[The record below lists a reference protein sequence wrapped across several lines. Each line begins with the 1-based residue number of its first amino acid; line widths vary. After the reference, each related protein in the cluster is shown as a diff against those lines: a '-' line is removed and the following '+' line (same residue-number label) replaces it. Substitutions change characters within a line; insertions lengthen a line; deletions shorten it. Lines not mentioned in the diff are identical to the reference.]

1 MREGFETTFT
11 FRLSGA
17 SLRCSVMDDVS
28 THCRARGADGF
39 TFAVQSAAPD
49 ALGHEGAGLG
59 YDGVPSSLAVEFD
72 THYNPE
78 LLEPYENHVAVHARG
93 GRAGARRANSAN
105 HSHALASAVHGV
117 GDLAEGEHVARVTY
131 TPRLEADALFS
142 GAFEASA
149 HSAAFLAAH
158 RSGGGSPDWL
168 DGGIG
173 ALSVY
178 VDDLLSP
185 VLVTP
190 LNLAGTLDLHNHGRA
205 WVGFTAGTGF
215 ATWQVHDILEWKFR
229 STRQDPVDAPPP
241 VVNG

>member
-1 MREGFETTFT
+1 M
-11 FRLSGA
+11 SGPRRRRA
-17 SLRCSVMDDVS
+17 S
-28 THCRARGADGF
+28 RGR
-39 TFAVQSAAPD
+39 S
-49 ALGHEGAGLG
+49 
-59 YDGVPSSLAVEFD
+59 
-72 THYNPE
+72 
-78 LLEPYENHVAVHARG
+78 ARG

-117 GDLAEGEHVARVTY
+117 GDLAEGEHVARVAY

-229 STRQDPVDAPPP
+229 STRRDPVDAPPP